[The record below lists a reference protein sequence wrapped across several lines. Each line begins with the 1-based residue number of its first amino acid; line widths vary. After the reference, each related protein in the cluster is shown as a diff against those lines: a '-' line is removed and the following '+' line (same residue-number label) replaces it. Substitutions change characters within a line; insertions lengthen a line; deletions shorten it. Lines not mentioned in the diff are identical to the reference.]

1 MHTIRVDGN
10 DIFAVYSATQKAR
23 EFIVREKRPVLLE
36 SISYRVG
43 DHSTSDFSQRYRDE
57 VEMKKWNDLL
67 GKFGNPIDRFEKYLL
82 RKKLI
87 TEDRPKKL
95 REEALQSVRQA
106 LKNATGE
113 LLPEPDVLFTQ
124 VYDEMPDNLIEQREE
139 LRQHLKKWPND
150 YDLEKFKNGK
160 QYQS

>member
-1 MHTIRVDGN
+1 M
-10 DIFAVYSATQKAR
+10 K
-23 EFIVREKRPVLLE
+23 EKRPVLLE

-57 VEMKKWNDLL
+57 EEMKKWNDLL
-67 GKFGNPIDRFEKYLL
+67 GKFGNPIERFEKYLL
-82 RKKLI
+82 RRGLI

-95 REEALQSVRQA
+95 REDAIEQVRTA
-106 LKNATGE
+106 LKTSTAE

-124 VYDEMPDNLIEQREE
+124 VYDEMTDNLVEQREE
-139 LRQHLKKWPND
+139 LREHLKKWPND
-150 YDLEKFKNGK
+150 YNLEKFVNGK

>member
-1 MHTIRVDGN
+1 M
-10 DIFAVYSATQKAR
+10 
-23 EFIVREKRPVLLE
+23 E

-57 VEMKKWNDLL
+57 EEMKKWNDLL
-67 GKFGNPIDRFEKYLL
+67 GKFGNPIERFEKYLL
-82 RKKLI
+82 RRGLI

-95 REEALQSVRQA
+95 REDAIEQVRTA
-106 LKNATGE
+106 LKNSTAE

-124 VYDEMPDNLIEQREE
+124 VYDEMTDNLVEQREE
-139 LRQHLKKWPND
+139 LREHLKKWPND
-150 YDLEKFKNGK
+150 YNLEKFVNGK

>member
-82 RKKLI
+82 RRKLI

-95 REEALQSVRQA
+95 REEAL
-106 LKNATGE
+106 
-113 LLPEPDVLFTQ
+113 
-124 VYDEMPDNLIEQREE
+124 
-139 LRQHLKKWPND
+139 
-150 YDLEKFKNGK
+150 
-160 QYQS
+160 

>member
-1 MHTIRVDGN
+1 
-10 DIFAVYSATQKAR
+10 
-23 EFIVREKRPVLLE
+23 
-36 SISYRVG
+36 
-43 DHSTSDFSQRYRDE
+43 
-57 VEMKKWNDLL
+57 MKKWNDLL

-160 QYQS
+160 QY

>member
-23 EFIVREKRPVLLE
+23 EFIVKEKRPVLLE

-57 VEMKKWNDLL
+57 EEMKKWNDLL

-82 RKKLI
+82 RRKLI

-139 LRQHLKKWPND
+139 LREHLKKWPND

-160 QYQS
+160 QY